1 MKKNQIYYI
10 FLFLFFVASVFSIT
24 VLPDTYHQYKIDG
37 SIIRTQGDLKDFTI
51 TVLGKLKDSTNLIPL
66 NKYGADYLDNQD
78 SPIALTDKNGNFN
91 LVFSCK
97 YGELEAY
104 ALKVVMPLGESY
116 VTNLYYT
123 KDYNRQE
130 ILQRFTYSNESGCS
144 CESTTSTE
152 MVVSG
157 YVYNNNIGAVQIP
170 Y

>member
-1 MKKNQIYYI
+1 MKKKQLYYI
-10 FLFLFFVASVFSIT
+10 FIFLSFVASVFSIT
-24 VLPDTYHQYKIDG
+24 VLPETYHQYKING
-37 SIIRTQGDLKDFTI
+37 NIIRNQGDLKDFTI
-51 TVLGKLKDSTNLIPL
+51 TVLGKVKDSTNLIPL
-66 NKYGADYLDNQD
+66 NKYGAEYLDNQD
-78 SPIALTDKNGNFN
+78 SPITLTDKNGSFN
-91 LVFSCK
+91 LIFSCK

-116 VTNLYYT
+116 ITNLYYT
-123 KDYNRQE
+123 KDYTRQE

-157 YVYNNNIGAVQIP
+157 YVYTQSIGAVPIP